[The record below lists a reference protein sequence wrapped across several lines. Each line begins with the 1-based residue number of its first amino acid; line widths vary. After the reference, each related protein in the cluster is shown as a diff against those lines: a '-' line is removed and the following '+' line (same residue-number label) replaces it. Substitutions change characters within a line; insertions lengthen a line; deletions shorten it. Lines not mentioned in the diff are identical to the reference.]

1 GIRGRDVR
9 DSIFFQKVT
18 PLPGCGR
25 AACIYTVPGEAQ
37 SRKTLVKNFLTG
49 VRLPPARFA
58 AVSIAGLPMP
68 HFPGLYQKATPKTT
82 NFALNRRGRD
92 CGSSGT

>member
-1 GIRGRDVR
+1 MLGTVSFFKKSHPSPAAGGRHV
-9 DSIFFQKVT
+9 
-18 PLPGCGR
+18 
-25 AACIYTVPGEAQ
+25 YTVPGEAQ

-49 VRLPPARFA
+49 VRLHPARFA

-82 NFALNRRGRD
+82 NFALN
-92 CGSSGT
+92 